1 MALPTYG
8 RVIIDTTVGELDI
21 ELWTKV
27 DISEILVSLVY
38 DLILFTG
45 STKGM
50 PELNCIG
57 HGRYDLLDLSFQPTK
72 FYLGYYDGVIFHR
85 YVGVAIQAQ
94 AKF

>member
-27 DISEILVSLVY
+27 IISETLVSLVY

-50 PELNCIG
+50 PELNCTG
-57 HGRYDLLDLSFQPTK
+57 HGR
-72 FYLGYYDGVIFHR
+72 
-85 YVGVAIQAQ
+85 
-94 AKF
+94 